1 MKLFLTIFAAI
12 IAAAVSFSVIA
23 LLVLY
28 GDGKAIAVIAAMI
41 GLATFP
47 IIIDRVFTRFG
58 G

>member
-12 IAAAVSFSVIA
+12 IAATVSISMIA

-28 GDGKAIAVIAAMI
+28 GDGKAIGIIAAMA

-47 IIIDRVFTRFG
+47 IIIDRVFARFG

>member
-12 IAAAVSFSVIA
+12 IAATVSISAIA

-28 GDGKAIAVIAAMI
+28 GDGKAIGIIAAMI
-41 GLATFP
+41 GLAAFP
-47 IIIDRVFTRFG
+47 IVIDRVFARFG

>member
-12 IAAAVSFSVIA
+12 IAATVSISAIA

-28 GDGKAIAVIAAMI
+28 GDGMAIGVIAAMVV
-41 GLATFP
+41 LAVFP
-47 IIIDRVFTRFG
+47 VVIDRVFTRFG

>member
-12 IAAAVSFSVIA
+12 IAATVSISMVA

-28 GDGKAIAVIAAMI
+28 GDGMAIGVIAAMV
-41 GLATFP
+41 GLAAFP
-47 IIIDRVFTRFG
+47 IVIDRVFTRFG

>member
-12 IAAAVSFSVIA
+12 IAAAVSISVIA

-28 GDGKAIAVIAAMI
+28 GDGNAIGVIAAMV

-47 IIIDRVFTRFG
+47 IIIDRVFARFG

>member
-12 IAAAVSFSVIA
+12 IAATISISVIA
-23 LLVLY
+23 LMFIY
-28 GDGKAIAVIAAMI
+28 GDGKDIGIIAAMI

-47 IIIDRVFTRFG
+47 LIVDRVFTRFG